1 MNKTVWM
8 VFLML
13 LFLISNNLCA
23 QNLLVN
29 GHFDTNLNGWDNPF
43 VVAEW
48 VADDGAPISGN
59 GSMKVTGSQNNNS
72 VFGMNSSPV
81 FIEPGYWYLTAASFK
96 TPAASVS
103 ERGLFYIEWYDG
115 SDVMILRDSVDG
127 GYGVEDDVW
136 LPLDDF
142 FKAPENADYMVMR
155 LMLQSGIPTVDV
167 ELPFGLWDDAVVM
180 QESIFMGGF
189 D

>member
-1 MNKTVWM
+1 MSKTHRLILLVLI
-8 VFLML
+8 VFKTGIL
-13 LFLISNNLCA
+13 SA
-23 QNLLVN
+23 QNLLSN
-29 GHFDTNLNGWDNPF
+29 GTFDANLDGWDNSF
-43 VVAEW
+43 VTSEW

-59 GSMKVTGSQNNNS
+59 GSMKFTGSQNNNG

-115 SDVMILRDSVDG
+115 SDVMIMRDSVDG
-127 GYGVEDDVW
+127 GYGVDDDVW
-136 LPLDDF
+136 LPLDGF

-155 LMLQSGIPTVDV
+155 LMLQSGIPGVDV
-167 ELPFGLWDDAVVM
+167 DLPFGLWDDAVVM
-180 QESIFMGGF
+180 QETVFMGDF